1 MAGVS
6 VAAGGWARW
15 SYPVIAL
22 ALGCL
27 ALVELLIQHPDAA
40 RLPYAVIAS
49 TVTVA
54 AVALLPGRPLA
65 SVLGIAA
72 GVGVL
77 AWLLT
82 VPPFAT
88 FLAGIVVCYGLV
100 RHGSARAV
108 AIGYGALAVVVGSVA
123 AWHVSTGEDTWFG
136 VVFPVIYFGGAGLL
150 GRVTRHLANHLQ
162 LVEERS
168 AALQREQEAATALA
182 AANERA
188 RLARDLHDVV
198 AHGVSLM
205 VVQAEA
211 AGEVMVRSPER
222 AAAALD
228 AIAETGR
235 VAIADLHAMLDMLRE
250 DSAPAPGSAIV
261 PVELGDLVGRI
272 RDLGLTVNVHETGEV
287 RPLPVAVARTTR
299 RIVQEALTNTVRHA
313 DAAEVTVS
321 LDFRRDELL
330 IVINDDGTPHPPAVT
345 GSGQGLRGMA
355 ERVAVHGGSV
365 EAGPAPGHGF
375 AVRARLPYSGGRAVA
390 P

>member
-1 MAGVS
+1 
-6 VAAGGWARW
+6 
-15 SYPVIAL
+15 
-22 ALGCL
+22 
-27 ALVELLIQHPDAA
+27 
-40 RLPYAVIAS
+40 
-49 TVTVA
+49 
-54 AVALLPGRPLA
+54 
-65 SVLGIAA
+65 
-72 GVGVL
+72 
-77 AWLLT
+77 
-82 VPPFAT
+82 
-88 FLAGIVVCYGLV
+88 
-100 RHGSARAV
+100 
-108 AIGYGALAVVVGSVA
+108 
-123 AWHVSTGEDTWFG
+123 
-136 VVFPVIYFGGAGLL
+136 
-150 GRVTRHLANHLQ
+150 
-162 LVEERS
+162 
-168 AALQREQEAATALA
+168 
-182 AANERA
+182 
-188 RLARDLHDVV
+188 
-198 AHGVSLM
+198 M

-211 AGEVMVRSPER
+211 AGEVMVHSPER

-250 DSAPAPGSAIV
+250 DSALVPGSAIV
-261 PVELGDLVGRI
+261 PVELSDLVGRI

-375 AVRARLPYSGGRAVA
+375 AVRARLPYSGGRVVA